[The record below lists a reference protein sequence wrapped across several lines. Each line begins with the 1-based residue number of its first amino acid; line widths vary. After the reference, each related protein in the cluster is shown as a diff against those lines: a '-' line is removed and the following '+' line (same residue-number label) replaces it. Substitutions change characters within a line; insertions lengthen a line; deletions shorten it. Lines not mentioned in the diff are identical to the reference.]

1 MSEEKVF
8 RKIAVI
14 FVTDVVNFS
23 TLMEQN
29 EEQTLKNLKACRQ
42 ILDNLFREHS
52 GRIFNTAG
60 DSVLAEFHSAVSAVI
75 CASEFQK
82 LISER
87 NNSVS
92 SSEQLSFRIGINMGD
107 VVVEGTNLYGEGVNV
122 AARLEALCKP
132 GGVCLSNN
140 VHDFVKQKVDLSFL
154 DLGSQQVK
162 NTTVRAFEVAG
173 KDSSAASAAADNKKV
188 EEDSEQEKSK
198 PPTIAVLPFLN
209 LSNDP
214 EQDYFADGLSED
226 IISNL
231 SSWRTFPVISRNSS
245 FSFRNTDKKSSEIA
259 KDLDARYMVEGSVRK
274 GGNKIRVTVSL
285 LDAIEDKQIWSQRWD
300 RSLDDI
306 FEVQDEISQSVASI
320 ISPTLKSQEQKRLLT
335 KKTSNFSA
343 WDLYLKG
350 LGCYNDR
357 EAYQAFNDKREG
369 GDLILEYCDKAIEL
383 DPGFCDPYVLKCRV
397 LFGRIFSHEYQD
409 QRLENERDFHQYSQ
423 KAYELDADNP
433 EALVM
438 YSRSYNIKKDL
449 VQRNEYAKKAL
460 DANPSHPDTNYD
472 YGLSLCNEQRF
483 EEALVFINKAI
494 DMDPANKDRFEGFL
508 PLLFMAMRDNENS
521 LKWLLKMR
529 ERDDHSRYLGWLA
542 CVYAHIDDM
551 DKAKEH
557 LQKFL
562 DERPEI
568 KTISD
573 YRRVTPAIAEEYIID
588 GLTKAGLPQ

>member
-1 MSEEKVF
+1 MNEDKVF

-23 TLMEQN
+23 TLMEQD
-29 EEQTLKNLKACRQ
+29 EEQTLRNLKACRQ
-42 ILDNLFREHS
+42 ILDNLFKEHS

-87 NNSVS
+87 NGSVPL
-92 SSEQLSFRIGINMGD
+92 SEQLTFRIGINMGD

-132 GGVCLSNN
+132 GSVCLSNN

-154 DLGSQQVK
+154 DLGAQQVK
-162 NTTVRAFEVAG
+162 NTIVRAFEVAG
-173 KDSSAASAAADNKKV
+173 KENVATLNQADVPK
-188 EEDSEQEKSK
+188 EETLSEAEASK

-245 FSFRNTDKKSSEIA
+245 FSYRNTDKKSSEIA
-259 KDLDARYMVEGSVRK
+259 KDLNARYMVEGSVRK
-274 GGNKIRVTVSL
+274 GGNKIRVTVGL
-285 LDAIEDKQIWSQRWD
+285 LDAVDDMQIWSQRWD

-306 FEVQDEISQSVASI
+306 FEVQDEISHSVANI
-320 ISPTLKSQEQKRLLT
+320 ISPTLKSQEQKRLLS

-350 LGCYNDR
+350 LGYYNDR
-357 EAYQAFNDKREG
+357 QAYQAFSDKREG
-369 GDLILEYCDKAIEL
+369 GNTILDYCNKAIEL
-383 DPGFCDPYVLKCRV
+383 DPSFCDPYVLKCRV
-397 LFGRIFSHEYQD
+397 LFERIFSHEYQD
-409 QRLENERDFHQYSQ
+409 ERGQNEKDFHRYSQ
-423 KAYELDADNP
+423 KAYELDSDNP

-438 YSRSYNIKKDL
+438 YSRSFNIKKDL
-449 VQRNEYAKKAL
+449 AMRNEFAKKAL
-460 DANPSHPDTNYD
+460 DANPSHPQTNYD
-472 YGLSLCNEQRF
+472 YGLALCNEKKF
-483 EEALVFINKAI
+483 DEALIYINKAI

-508 PLLFMAMRDNENS
+508 PLLFMAMRDTENS
-521 LKWLLKMR
+521 LKWLLIMS
-529 ERDDHSRYLGWLA
+529 ERDSHSRYLGWLS
-542 CVYAHIDDM
+542 CVYAHIDDL
-551 DKAKEH
+551 DKASDYLKR
-557 LQKFL
+557 FL

-568 KTISD
+568 KTLSD
-573 YRRVTPAIAEEYIID
+573 YRKVAPAIAEEFLID
-588 GLTKAGLPQ
+588 GLRKSGLPE

>member
-335 KKTSNFSA
+335 KKTSNFTTH
-343 WDLYLKG
+343 
-350 LGCYNDR
+350 
-357 EAYQAFNDKREG
+357 F
-369 GDLILEYCDKAIEL
+369 
-383 DPGFCDPYVLKCRV
+383 
-397 LFGRIFSHEYQD
+397 
-409 QRLENERDFHQYSQ
+409 
-423 KAYELDADNP
+423 
-433 EALVM
+433 
-438 YSRSYNIKKDL
+438 
-449 VQRNEYAKKAL
+449 
-460 DANPSHPDTNYD
+460 
-472 YGLSLCNEQRF
+472 
-483 EEALVFINKAI
+483 
-494 DMDPANKDRFEGFL
+494 
-508 PLLFMAMRDNENS
+508 
-521 LKWLLKMR
+521 
-529 ERDDHSRYLGWLA
+529 
-542 CVYAHIDDM
+542 
-551 DKAKEH
+551 
-557 LQKFL
+557 
-562 DERPEI
+562 
-568 KTISD
+568 
-573 YRRVTPAIAEEYIID
+573 
-588 GLTKAGLPQ
+588 

>member
-1 MSEEKVF
+1 MSEDKVF

-245 FSFRNTDKKSSEIA
+245 FSYRNTDKKSSEIA

-529 ERDDHSRYLGWLA
+529 EQDDHSRYLGWLA

>member
-1 MSEEKVF
+1 MSEDKVF

-42 ILDNLFREHS
+42 ILDNLFKEHS

-92 SSEQLSFRIGINMGD
+92 SSELLTFRIGINMGD

-173 KDSSAASAAADNKKV
+173 KDSGAVSTVADNIKV
-188 EEDSEQEKSK
+188 EEDAEQEESK

-245 FSFRNTDKKSSEIA
+245 FSYRNTDKKSSEIA

-274 GGNKIRVTVSL
+274 GGDKIRVTVSL
-285 LDAIEDKQIWSQRWD
+285 LDAVEDKQIWSQRWD

-350 LGCYNDR
+350 LGYYNDR
-357 EAYQAFNDKREG
+357 EAYQVFNDKREG
-369 GDLILEYCDKAIEL
+369 GDLILEYCDKAIDL

-409 QRLENERDFHQYSQ
+409 QRSDNEKDFHQYSQ

-449 VQRNEYAKKAL
+449 VMRNEYAKKAL
-460 DANPSHPDTNYD
+460 DANPSHPQTNYD
-472 YGLSLCNEQRF
+472 YGLSLCNEKRF

-494 DMDPANKDRFEGFL
+494 DMDPANKDRYEGFL
-508 PLLFMAMRDNENS
+508 PLLFMAMGDTENS

-529 ERDDHSRYLGWLA
+529 EQDDHSRYLGWLA
-542 CVYAHIDDM
+542 CVYAHMNDI
-551 DKAKEH
+551 DKAKDH
-557 LQKFL
+557 LKRFL
-562 DERPEI
+562 DERSEI
-568 KTISD
+568 RTLSD
-573 YRRVTPAIAEEYIID
+573 YRRVAPAIAEDYIVD
-588 GLTKAGLPQ
+588 GLRKAGLPE

>member
-42 ILDNLFREHS
+42 ILDNLFKEHS

-245 FSFRNTDKKSSEIA
+245 FSYRNTDKKSSEIA

-529 ERDDHSRYLGWLA
+529 EQDDHSRYLGWLA

>member
-1 MSEEKVF
+1 MSEDKVF

-42 ILDNLFREHS
+42 ILDNLFKEHS

-92 SSEQLSFRIGINMGD
+92 SSELLTFRIGINMGD

-173 KDSSAASAAADNKKV
+173 KDSDAVSAVAHNIKV
-188 EEDSEQEKSK
+188 EEDAEQEESK

-245 FSFRNTDKKSSEIA
+245 FSYRNTDKKSSEIA

-285 LDAIEDKQIWSQRWD
+285 LDAVEDKQIWSQRWD

-350 LGCYNDR
+350 LGFYNDR

-369 GDLILEYCDKAIEL
+369 GDLILEYCDKAIDL

-397 LFGRIFSHEYQD
+397 LFGRIFSHEYQE
-409 QRLENERDFHQYSQ
+409 QRSDNERDFHQYSQ

-449 VQRNEYAKKAL
+449 VMRNEYAKKAL
-460 DANPSHPDTNYD
+460 DANPSHPQTNYD
-472 YGLSLCNEQRF
+472 YGLSLCNEKRF

-494 DMDPANKDRFEGFL
+494 DMDPANKDRYEGFL
-508 PLLFMAMRDNENS
+508 PLLFMAMGDTENS

-529 ERDDHSRYLGWLA
+529 EQDDHSRYLGWLA
-542 CVYAHIDDM
+542 CVYAHMNDL
-551 DKAKEH
+551 DKAKDH
-557 LQKFL
+557 LQRFL
-562 DERPEI
+562 DERSEI
-568 KTISD
+568 KTLSD
-573 YRRVTPAIAEEYIID
+573 YRRVAPAIAEEFIVD
-588 GLTKAGLPQ
+588 GLRKAGLPE